1 MLKVGI
7 ITHELSKDFEYA
19 LEVVKELGIK
29 YIELHSL
36 WNKTIE
42 NLSEKEVEKAKNLV
56 KKYQLMVS
64 NVSSTCFLLCPLWN
78 SREKLRNINENFI
91 ALWGDYSD
99 HLSYLKRSIQLAQV
113 FDTDLVRIF
122 GFRKMDPYQQL
133 DKKVLNQIVN
143 KFEEP
148 VKLAEQAGITL
159 VLENCPYSYLG
170 EGRLTS
176 KVLEQINS
184 KNIKLLWDP
193 ANATSAGSE
202 PYPKDYQFVRDNMAH
217 IHFRDLVTDKV
228 NKQVKFVPI
237 GKGEINYRAILQAL
251 QDDGYKG
258 VISLEPECISEN
270 GSPESGTKKS
280 FDGIKKILDNLDI
293 EEV

>member
-7 ITHELSKDFEYA
+7 ITHEVSKDFEYA
-19 LEVVKELGIK
+19 LEVIKELGIK

-42 NLSEKEVEKAKNLV
+42 DLSEKEVEKAKNLI
-56 KKYQLMVS
+56 KKYQLIVS
-64 NVSSTCFLLCPLWN
+64 NISSTCFLLCPLWN
-78 SREKLRNINENFI
+78 SREKLRNINENFV

-122 GFRKMDPYQQL
+122 GFRKIDSYQRL
-133 DKKVLNQIVN
+133 DEKILNQIVN
-143 KFEEP
+143 RFEKP
-148 VKLAEQAGITL
+148 VKLAEQAGVTL
-159 VLENCPYSYLG
+159 ILENCPFSYLG

-193 ANATSAGSE
+193 ANAAFAGSE
-202 PYPKDYQFVRDNMAH
+202 PYPKDYQFVKGNVAH
-217 IHFRDLVTDKV
+217 IHLRDLVTDKA
-228 NKQVKFVPI
+228 NKQVKFVPV
-237 GKGEINYRAILQAL
+237 GKGEINYRSIFQAL

-258 VISLEPECISEN
+258 VISLEPECVSEN
-270 GSPESGTKKS
+270 GFPESGTKES
-280 FDGIKKILDNLDI
+280 FDRIKKILDSLNI
-293 EEV
+293 KVA